1 MVRFIFLNHDPV
13 FGNNDLEIVG
23 GLMWGVER
31 SLSRLK
37 PTNEIGH
44 RNEIGTGLAARGKS
58 KKGVGCR
65 KKEVKPH
72 A

>member
-1 MVRFIFLNHDPV
+1 
-13 FGNNDLEIVG
+13 
-23 GLMWGVER
+23 MWGVER